1 MSEAIYLT
9 NISNSKAR
17 IDKIVPVKNMTKAL
31 LKWAREIRRLGL
43 LFFLSILTHFLG
55 WGAIQE
61 THSLYN
67 PACFILKILLDLHRK

>member
-17 IDKIVPVKNMTKAL
+17 IDETVPVKNMTKAL

-43 LFFLSILTHFLG
+43 LFFL
-55 WGAIQE
+55 
-61 THSLYN
+61 
-67 PACFILKILLDLHRK
+67 